1 MNSAM
6 AKEMIK
12 EYLGPKQY
20 FECEMC
26 GTKKVQG
33 KYKFKPFQYIPD
45 YEPIMVTICKKCIY
59 REVYGSKGRNKAM
72 KAGEIEKQSATN

>member
-1 MNSAM
+1 M

-12 EYLGPKQY
+12 EYIGPKQF

-33 KYKFKPFQYIPD
+33 KYKFRPFQYVPD
-45 YEPIMVTICKKCIY
+45 YEPTVVTVCKKCIY

-72 KAGEIEKQSATN
+72 KAGEIEKQSASH

>member
-1 MNSAM
+1 M

-12 EYLGPKQY
+12 EYIGPKQY

-26 GTKKVQG
+26 GSKKVQG
-33 KYKFKPFQYIPD
+33 KYKFKPFQYVPD
-45 YEPIMVTICKKCIY
+45 YEPTVVMICKKCIY

-72 KAGEIEKQSATN
+72 KAREIEKQSITH